1 MLCLYNF
8 SPKTVGEVA
17 HRIGS
22 SQKRG
27 VRHQLRNGEVRF
39 QNHSVGISEATTIQ
53 HTISPKEPLWQKR
66 CYGLTTNRLLDKPK
80 CFRVS
85 IDSMVGLSRV
95 KDHQKLWFQSK
106 NKRLK
111 PMVHNGHTLKSC
123 SHRRQT
129 MTTTSKS
136 LTHEIDLDGS
146 SRNGKYET
154 RWRQKDVDWYGL
166 YRNDLPCLYA
176 SMSPVSD
183 IYVVLQE
190 NLLVWHK
197 ISKCTTPQEQNCN
210 HSPQK
215 ALWEINKKER
225 TNLKQSL

>member
-1 MLCLYNF
+1 
-8 SPKTVGEVA
+8 
-17 HRIGS
+17 
-22 SQKRG
+22 
-27 VRHQLRNGEVRF
+27 
-39 QNHSVGISEATTIQ
+39 
-53 HTISPKEPLWQKR
+53 
-66 CYGLTTNRLLDKPK
+66 
-80 CFRVS
+80 
-85 IDSMVGLSRV
+85 MVGLSRV

-129 MTTTSKS
+129 MTTTTSKS
-136 LTHEIDLDGS
+136 LTREIDLDGS

-176 SMSPVSD
+176 SMSPVSNV
-183 IYVVLQE
+183 YVILQE

-197 ISKCTTPQEQNCN
+197 ISKCTTPQDKIVTTALRKLYEKSTRKNQFETKEAFKAQKKRKKTLIESSWKVKESPLNCN
-210 HSPQK
+210 RTSICYGDVYFIG
-215 ALWEINKKER
+215 INR
-225 TNLKQSL
+225 LRNQIKQRRSYQI